1 MKHNSPSESSS
12 SGRVSGSETVSG
24 GVDSPGGLRG
34 VRCVFSCCTPFSVC
48 GLRRSNVNIEDGKG
62 YTVKRFAGSGW
73 PFTSV

>member
-24 GVDSPGGLRG
+24 GVDKPGGFRG
-34 VRCVFSCCTPFSVC
+34 VRRVLFCCAPISIC

-62 YTVKRFAGSGW
+62 YTVIRFAGSGW